1 MIAWIRTSG
10 RRCRTFAAAL
20 LLLCLVVQ
28 PAMVSACDLHDL
40 AHAVAASVHADAG
53 SADAVAAP
61 DRGEGGTLLHDVLHA
76 VHCCGHASALPA
88 DAGVAIRFDSASPK
102 PAGATRAAIDA
113 RSSNLLRP
121 PIAA

>member
-10 RRCRTFAAAL
+10 RRCRIAAVAL

-40 AHAVAASVHADAG
+40 AHAAAASVDADGGAP
-53 SADAVAAP
+53 DAAASP
-61 DRGEGGTLLHDVLHA
+61 DRGDGGALLHDVLHA
-76 VHCCGHASALPA
+76 VHCCGHAPALPA
-88 DAGVAIRFDSASPK
+88 DAGVAIRFDSASPM
-102 PAGATRAAIDA
+102 PAAATRAAIDV
-113 RSSNLLRP
+113 RPSNLLRP